1 MKPPIF
7 VRTLS
12 EEEYETLR
20 QGLRSSD
27 SFVLRR
33 SQILLASARGEHPPR
48 IAGNLGCGSQ
58 TVRNAI
64 HGFNERGLD
73 ALKPGSSRPRH
84 LRTAFDEQGARTL
97 REILHQDPRNFGKE
111 DTFWTLEYAAQVS
124 FEQGIT
130 QRRVTGET
138 SGPPSTGWGY
148 AGSEPSAGSRAPIPN
163 MPAKRG
169 SRPADPTRSE
179 PSRVGFG
186 I

>member
-138 SGPPSTGWGY
+138 I
-148 AGSEPSAGSRAPIPN
+148 RATLN
-163 MPAKRG
+163 RLGVRWERAKRWIE
-169 SRPADPTRSE
+169 SPDPEYARKKGLAT
-179 PSRVGFG
+179 G
-186 I
+186 